1 MAVKTSTRKRVNGR
15 KRVSKQNKLINV
27 DRAVTTLKSTTSS
40 TLTKFVQSYQAV
52 AIFMFTFATLIT
64 LSIFQKGGPV
74 GEIVYRTLE
83 WCFGYGI
90 YAMPVLFLYGS
101 AILIRD
107 KETVKSEKVLTGTFY
122 VQIISSAAFHSL
134 IHAEPVPIS
143 AGSELITK
151 SGGHVSAFI
160 VHPLT
165 NFFGLEM
172 THTLLLISLV
182 MSVLYMTD
190 IELKD
195 LIGGVQAVFK
205 YIYKFIFAF
214 FLARK
219 EANSLQ
225 VENIFE
231 SDESPKNNKT
241 VKNIES
247 GNNKIKDKV
256 ENISNF
262 TDFKQKKVVSSSKN
276 NTKTKSSKEY
286 KLPPV
291 SLLKQGSSL
300 STSKKLL
307 QQTAKDLTQ
316 LLNEHGVEAEL
327 TNVVPGPTV
336 TRYEIELA
344 PGVKVSKVTSLS
356 HDIAYAL
363 ATPDVRLLLSLIH
376 I

>member
-27 DRAVTTLKSTTSS
+27 DRAVNTLKSTTSNN
-40 TLTKFVQSYQAV
+40 LNKFVQSYQAV
-52 AIFMFTFATLIT
+52 AIFMFTFSVLIA

-74 GEIVYRTLE
+74 GEIVYKTFE

-90 YAMPVLFLYGS
+90 YAMPVLFLYGA

-107 KETVKSEKVLTGTFY
+107 KEIIKSQKVLIGTFW

-134 IHAEPVPIS
+134 IHSDPVPIS

-151 SGGHVSAFI
+151 SGGHISAFI

-205 YIYKFIFAF
+205 YIYKFIYAF

-219 EANSLQ
+219 EANNLQ
-225 VENIFE
+225 IENILDSE
-231 SDESPKNNKT
+231 KISNNT
-241 VKNIES
+241 EPVKN
-247 GNNKIKDKV
+247 
-256 ENISNF
+256 
-262 TDFKQKKVVSSSKN
+262 
-276 NTKTKSSKEY
+276 
-286 KLPPV
+286 
-291 SLLKQGSSL
+291 
-300 STSKKLL
+300 
-307 QQTAKDLTQ
+307 
-316 LLNEHGVEAEL
+316 
-327 TNVVPGPTV
+327 
-336 TRYEIELA
+336 
-344 PGVKVSKVTSLS
+344 
-356 HDIAYAL
+356 
-363 ATPDVRLLLSLIH
+363 LSLIH

>member
-15 KRVSKQNKLINV
+15 KRVSKQNKLIYV
-27 DRAVTTLKSTTSS
+27 DRAVTSLKSTTSS
-40 TLTKFVQSYQAV
+40 TLSKFVQSYQAV

-74 GEIVYRTLE
+74 GEIVYRTFE

-205 YIYKFIFAF
+205 YIYKFVC
-214 FLARK
+214 K
-219 EANSLQ
+219 
-225 VENIFE
+225 
-231 SDESPKNNKT
+231 
-241 VKNIES
+241 
-247 GNNKIKDKV
+247 
-256 ENISNF
+256 
-262 TDFKQKKVVSSSKN
+262 
-276 NTKTKSSKEY
+276 
-286 KLPPV
+286 
-291 SLLKQGSSL
+291 
-300 STSKKLL
+300 
-307 QQTAKDLTQ
+307 
-316 LLNEHGVEAEL
+316 
-327 TNVVPGPTV
+327 
-336 TRYEIELA
+336 
-344 PGVKVSKVTSLS
+344 
-356 HDIAYAL
+356 
-363 ATPDVRLLLSLIH
+363 
-376 I
+376 

>member
-1 MAVKTSTRKRVNGR
+1 MAVKTSTRKRVKGR

-40 TLTKFVQSYQAV
+40 KLTKFVQSYQAV
-52 AIFMFTFATLIT
+52 AIFMFTFAALIT
-64 LSIFQKGGPV
+64 LSIFQKAGPV

-107 KETVKSEKVLTGTFY
+107 KEIVKSQKVLIGTFW

-134 IHAEPVPIS
+134 IHSEPVPIS

-151 SGGHVSAFI
+151 SGGHISAFI

-172 THTLLLISLV
+172 THTLLLIGLV

-205 YIYKFIFAF
+205 YIYNIY
-214 FLARK
+214 
-219 EANSLQ
+219 AN
-225 VENIFE
+225 F
-231 SDESPKNNKT
+231 
-241 VKNIES
+241 
-247 GNNKIKDKV
+247 
-256 ENISNF
+256 
-262 TDFKQKKVVSSSKN
+262 
-276 NTKTKSSKEY
+276 
-286 KLPPV
+286 
-291 SLLKQGSSL
+291 
-300 STSKKLL
+300 
-307 QQTAKDLTQ
+307 
-316 LLNEHGVEAEL
+316 
-327 TNVVPGPTV
+327 
-336 TRYEIELA
+336 
-344 PGVKVSKVTSLS
+344 
-356 HDIAYAL
+356 
-363 ATPDVRLLLSLIH
+363 
-376 I
+376 